1 MKGSAHGAMAGSV
14 LCSAR
19 AICAANVLFSYETA
33 SVRRLRPMTTRT
45 TAKATA
51 LPSWEHVNSRLAVGA
66 LAQYRAQASADQLV
80 IYANNSMDF
89 MLLRRLF
96 RAFALFCALICALSV
111 LQGNIWAPIF
121 LLLNGVMVAFAMRA
135 VMRRCQA
142 ADSVTVRGRDL
153 IARQN
158 RLGRQHE
165 VVFPLAWVRLMVE
178 HPRAESRVHLRVH
191 SESMEIGSFL
201 NREQRERMAEQ
212 LKTFLDLAKAR
223 AVSTL

>member
-1 MKGSAHGAMAGSV
+1 MKDSAHGARLCPV
-14 LCSAR
+14 LCSER

-33 SVRRLRPMTTRT
+33 SVRRPRPMTTRT

-51 LPSWEHVNSRLAVGA
+51 LPSWEHVNPRLPVGA
-66 LAQYRAQASADQLV
+66 LAQYRAQASVDELV
-80 IYANNSMDF
+80 IYANSSMDF

-96 RAFALFCALICALSV
+96 RAFALFCVLICALSV

-121 LLLNGVMVAFAMRA
+121 LALNGVLVAFAMRA

-142 ADSVTVRGRDL
+142 ADCVLVRGREL
-153 IARQN
+153 LARQN
-158 RLGRQHE
+158 RQGRQHE

-178 HPRAESRVHLRVH
+178 HPRAECRILLIAHG
-191 SESMEIGSFL
+191 ESMEIGSFL
-201 NREQRERMAEQ
+201 NREQRERLVEQ